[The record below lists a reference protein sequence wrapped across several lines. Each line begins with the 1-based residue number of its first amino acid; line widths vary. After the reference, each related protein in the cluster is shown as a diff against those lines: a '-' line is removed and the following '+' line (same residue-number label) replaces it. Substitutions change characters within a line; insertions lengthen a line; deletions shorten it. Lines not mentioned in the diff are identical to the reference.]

1 MNRNETEAS
10 LPIDTMHIFD
20 LIHDLQLLRAKSAM
34 VPLDDAESARLAAL
48 TRRVCADGDEEES
61 TLIRMLRPMPVQLV
75 VSGRGFVA
83 ARLRV
88 LSGEG
93 FTIQC
98 DQHELQPGESIL
110 VRIELE
116 QVSYTFPCVVVSP
129 SALDDPFRGSAQPRR
144 GLVAN

>member
-1 MNRNETEAS
+1 
-10 LPIDTMHIFD
+10 MHIFD

-34 VPLDDAESARLAAL
+34 VPLEDAESAELAAL
-48 TRRVCADGDEEES
+48 TRRLCGEEGTEEET

-75 VSGRGFVA
+75 VSGRGFVD

-98 DQHELQPGESIL
+98 EQHELQPGESIL

-129 SALDDPFRGSAQPRR
+129 SALGWMTHFA
-144 GLVAN
+144 GLPNRVAA